1 MPTNK
6 KKTMRVRATEAS
18 SAVFDHIK
26 DKVEFYAMIVT
37 FIGTLFG
44 GYFWFDTTYAKASD
58 LKNTDSRLEQKILED
73 RYESLD
79 KHIWSIQD
87 QYRNITK
94 APAEIRQEL
103 RDLQNK
109 RDRVKNRLDEIDKQV
124 GVSK

>member
-1 MPTNK
+1 
-6 KKTMRVRATEAS
+6 MRVRATEAS

-26 DKVEFYAMIVT
+26 AKVEFYAMIVT

-103 RDLQNK
+103 RDLQSK
-109 RDRVKNRLDEIDKQV
+109 RDRVKNRLEEIDRQI